1 MTYFFSLQRPHLYND
16 QLVAIGHYKKVE
28 LYMFVVLQ
36 KEKAEEEKQAREN
49 ESSEQK
55 MEVVP
60 SESEVNAP
68 IVYSI

>member
-1 MTYFFSLQRPHLYND
+1 MSGR
-16 QLVAIGHYKKVE
+16 YKEVE
-28 LYMFVVLQ
+28 LYLFGILQ
-36 KEKAEEEKQAREN
+36 KEKAEEEKQAKEN

-68 IVYSI
+68 TVYSI